1 MKRNRRQ
8 FLSSAASAAALAAAA
23 PASATPSPA
32 AEAGPAV
39 NNGKVDWDAVRNDFP
54 WIHNSLWLSGCD
66 YHPLS
71 VHSQKMVDTYY
82 KWRVGGPKG
91 GGSRFTGEM
100 QRETK
105 EMFGKAI
112 NAHPDE
118 IAFIHNTTEGENIV
132 IAGMDLVRK
141 KGNVVL
147 DDLHYQASKFIY
159 HMLEREGDIELRVVR
174 SHKDGYWRTDPKDMV
189 AAIDDNTLLVSMA
202 LVSNINGFLHDAK
215 ATSDA
220 AHAHGAY
227 VYADIIQ
234 GAGAIPIDV
243 KALGI
248 DFAAAGTY
256 KWLQGDMGFG
266 FLYVKDDLQG
276 TVVKRTRYGT
286 RQFSNPNRAQA
297 DSKFDLRPGAV
308 IYESS
313 STLPWVQGMI
323 AHAALKYIHQVGIA
337 NIYAHNKRH
346 VDRLQR
352 EMPKLG
358 YPAITPPGNPTSV
371 VSFLTPNQDETRA
384 KLDKAFG
391 YFVVAL
397 KRWEFTHPSGETHL
411 IKGVR
416 IGPSIYNNDADLDR
430 FLNALA

>member
-1 MKRNRRQ
+1 MRANRRQ
-8 FLSSAASAAALAAAA
+8 FLTSTAALAAAA
-23 PASATPSPA
+23 ASPTVA
-32 AEAGPAV
+32 AETGPRIRD
-39 NNGKVDWDAVRNDFP
+39 GKVDWDAVRNDFP
-54 WIHNSLWLSGCD
+54 WIENSLWISASD

-71 VHSQKMVDTYY
+71 IDAQRMVDTYY

-91 GGSRFTGEM
+91 GGSRFSGEM

-105 EMFGKAI
+105 ELFGKVIGAS
-112 NAHPDE
+112 PDE

-132 IAGMDLVRK
+132 VAGMDLVNK
-141 KGNVVL
+141 KGNIVL

-174 SHKDGYWRTDPKDMV
+174 SHKGDRWRTDSKDMA
-189 AAIDDNTLLVSMA
+189 AAIDDDTLLVSMA

-276 TVVKRTRYGT
+276 TVVKRTRYGV

-313 STLPWVQGMI
+313 GTLPWVQGMI
-323 AHAALKYIHQVGIA
+323 AHAALKYIHELGIA
-337 NIYAHNKRH
+337 NIHAHNQRL

-358 YPAITPPGNPTSV
+358 YPAITPPGNPTSI
-371 VSFLTPNQDETRA
+371 VSFLTPNQEETRA

-397 KRWEFTHPSGETHL
+397 KRWEFTHPSGEARV
-411 IKGVR
+411 IEGVR
-416 IGPSIYNNDADLDR
+416 IGPSVYNNDDDIDR
-430 FLNALA
+430 LLNALA

>member
-1 MKRNRRQ
+1 MQSNRRQ
-8 FLSSAASAAALAAAA
+8 FLASTAALAAAVTA
-23 PASATPSPA
+23 ETTPRVKD
-32 AEAGPAV
+32 GT
-39 NNGKVDWDAVRNDFP
+39 VDWNAVRDDFP
-54 WIHNSLWLSGCD
+54 WIHNSLWISASD

-71 VHSQKMVDTYY
+71 VAAQRMVDTYY
-82 KWRVGGPKG
+82 KWRVGGPLG
-91 GGSRFTGEM
+91 GGSRFSAEM

-105 EMFGKAI
+105 EMFAETIGAS
-112 NAHPDE
+112 ADE

-132 IAGMDLVRK
+132 VAGMDLAHK

-159 HMLEREGDIELRVVR
+159 HMLERESDIELRVVR
-174 SHKDGYWRTDPKDMV
+174 SRKDDRWRVDPEDMA
-189 AAIDDNTLLVSMA
+189 AAIDDDTLLVSTA

-215 ATSDA
+215 ATAAA

-243 KALGI
+243 DALGI

-266 FLYVKDDLQG
+266 FLYVKSELQG
-276 TVVKRTRYGT
+276 SVVERTRYGT
-286 RQFSNPNRAQA
+286 RQFSSPNRAQA

-308 IYESS
+308 MYESS

-323 AHAALKYIHQVGIA
+323 AHAALKYIHELGIE
-337 NIYAHNKRH
+337 NIRAHNQKL
-346 VDRLQR
+346 VERLQR
-352 EMPKLG
+352 EMPELG
-358 YPAITPPGNPTSV
+358 YPPITPPGNPTPV
-371 VSFLTPNQDETRA
+371 VSFLTPNQEETRA

-397 KRWEFTHPSGETHL
+397 KRWEFTDPSGQARVIEG
-411 IKGVR
+411 IR
-416 IGPSIYNNDADLDR
+416 IGPSVYNNDADIDR
-430 FLNALA
+430 LLEALM